1 MLDLSTNAELFN
13 TLKLEIQF
21 LYLLFD
27 LNISNC
33 RIEDI
38 DANFFQ
44 SLTNLRSLDIS
55 YNRLSMLHSLMFRN
69 LLRLKNL
76 RIDGNFDILSIE
88 AETFV
93 GLSALDDLE
102 LSFLHL
108 GRISKNAFSS
118 AKFVTLDLT
127 SNTIDAIDDQA
138 FEQLEIQNLFLNG
151 SIVKSFSK
159 DMFKGLNSIEQL
171 VTDEYVF
178 CCIKPSS
185 LSAEKCYPQK
195 DEFSS
200 CSDLMRNE
208 ALRVLIWLIG
218 LFALTGNVLSLIYRF
233 IYERAKMKL
242 GFGIF
247 VTNLAI
253 SDFMMGMYLIIIA
266 GADAVLR
273 GEYIFNDKAWR
284 TSIWCTFAG
293 ILAFVSSEASTFLAA
308 LITVDR
314 FIVMKYPFGQ
324 VRLTPVKATS
334 LSGAAWALSFLFAII
349 PVFATPYFKGV
360 FYSKTGVCLAL
371 PLTRDRPP
379 GWLYSIFIFIALN
392 SITFVLIAFGQWL
405 IYKEVQ
411 ASKKSLAGKQAK
423 RKQDSTISRNLLLVV
438 ATDFLCWFP
447 IGIFGKFVQ
456 SGSGQILLLTQ
467 VGGQLCHVYLCLLS
481 KWRQILKFYEQT
493 L

>member
-1 MLDLSTNAELFN
+1 MDCRHNMNVEHNQTDIDNQKIKLAPGTRMLDISTNTNLFHRIQH
-13 TLKLEIQF
+13 EIQY

-33 RIEDI
+33 RINDL

-44 SLTNLRSLDIS
+44 NLTNLVILDIS
-55 YNRLSMLHSLMFRN
+55 YNRLSVLHSQMFRS
-69 LLRLKNL
+69 LKWLKSL
-76 RIDGNFDILSIE
+76 RIDNNLDILSIE
-88 AETFV
+88 SQTFV
-93 GLSALDDLE
+93 GLSALDTLD
-102 LSFLHL
+102 LSFLKL
-108 GRISKNAFSS
+108 GLISKNAFSN
-118 AKFVTLDLT
+118 AEFKTLDMAF
-127 SNTIDAIDDQA
+127 SIIETIEDQA
-138 FEQLEIQNLFLNG
+138 FENLLIQNLYLNG
-151 SIVKSFSK
+151 SRVKSFSK
-159 DMFKGLNSIEQL
+159 DIFKGLNSIQKL
-171 VTDEYVF
+171 VSDEYVF
-178 CCIKPSS
+178 CCIKPPS
-185 LSAEKCYPQK
+185 LSAENCYPQK

-293 ILAFVSSEASTFLAA
+293 ILAFISSEASTFLAA

-324 VRLTPVKATS
+324 VRLTTKKAM
-334 LSGAAWALSFLFAII
+334 ALSAVAWTLSCIFALT
-349 PVFATPYFKGV
+349 PVAITPYFKGV

-371 PLTRDRPP
+371 PLTKDRPP
-379 GWLYSIFIFIALN
+379 GWLYSIVVFIVLN
-392 SITFVLIAFGQWL
+392 SITFVLIAFGQWR
-405 IYKEVQ
+405 IYKEVE
-411 ASKKSLAGKQAK
+411 ASKNSLARKQAK
-423 RKQDSTISRNLLLVV
+423 RKQDSTIARNLLLIV
-438 ATDFLCWFP
+438 ATDFMCWFP
-447 IGIFGKFVQ
+447 IGIFGKFN
-456 SGSGQILLLTQ
+456 
-467 VGGQLCHVYLCLLS
+467 CRPS
-481 KWRQILKFYEQT
+481 K
-493 L
+493 